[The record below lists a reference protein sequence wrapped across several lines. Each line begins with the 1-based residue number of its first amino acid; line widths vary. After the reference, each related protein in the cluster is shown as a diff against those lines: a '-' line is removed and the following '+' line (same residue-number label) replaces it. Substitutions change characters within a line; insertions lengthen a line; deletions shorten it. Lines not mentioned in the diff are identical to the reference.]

1 MPRIFCQH
9 IHRTLNSKMLTF
21 VILKNN
27 YIYHHYFPIAP
38 LLSHSH
44 TSLILNQYS
53 FSFDPRIFVF
63 HSFEVIRNGFILPSR
78 YVLFN

>member
-9 IHRTLNSKMLTF
+9 IHRTLSSKMLTF

-27 YIYHHYFPIAP
+27 NIYHHYFPIAP
-38 LLSHSH
+38 LFSHIH
-44 TSLILNQYS
+44 ISLILNQNS

-63 HSFEVIRNGFILPSR
+63 HSFEVTGNGFILPSG